1 MKAWM
6 KIHDVLSYIEFDIVC
21 RIEKQLSSFQIIIKP
36 SFWLWK
42 MKFQYFDLGLA
53 ESEYREKFYVKKPV
67 PNTASYFYNT
77 KQDPHFNGIFDCAFC
92 DGVT

>member
-1 MKAWM
+1 
-6 KIHDVLSYIEFDIVC
+6 
-21 RIEKQLSSFQIIIKP
+21 
-36 SFWLWK
+36 